1 MPSHVSEFDE
11 AYDDFKEPPAM
22 SGEVLERPIRALEP
36 REAVLIPS
44 NASAAEAVDVMSA
57 HRTGCLLVMES
68 GRLVGVLTDR
78 DVVWRAL
85 PLGAPLDRVRV
96 DEIMTRDLEVL
107 TMDDPIAFALNRM
120 TIGDSRHVAL
130 VDDGGHPIAVLSVRD
145 IAKFVA
151 EHFSGTVHNLPPV
164 PSRRS
169 SDYPPH
175 GAA

>member
-1 MPSHVSEFDE
+1 MPSPVSEFDE

-22 SGEVLERPIRALEP
+22 SGEVLEHPIRALEP

-44 NASAAEAVDVMSA
+44 TASVAEAVNAMNA
-57 HRTGCLLVMES
+57 HRTGCLLVMEA
-68 GRLVGVLTDR
+68 GTLVGVFTDR

-85 PLGAPLDRVRV
+85 PLGAPLDQVRV
-96 DEIMTRDLEVL
+96 HEIMSRDLDVL

-120 TIGDSRHVAL
+120 AIGDSRHVAL
-130 VDDGGHPIAVLSVRD
+130 VDEGGQPLAVVSVRD

-151 EHFSGTVHNLPPV
+151 EHFAGTVHNLPPV